1 MHRDAPPGVAG
12 GRQDLGT
19 AAEVEHVAVAE
30 LPIHRHRRCRVR
42 QADRN
47 TLMDRHFPVLEYRRW
62 QCGTRPDRRRVTGA
76 RIDRRAGRLVQFGGR
91 AAVID
96 VTVGQH
102 DPVDARHSRK
112 DFSAGSWRAGVDQRD
127 GIVVVPG
134 IQLPAVDPQHGQV
147 RRDRHHVHAPTLDC
161 ERMRRKRIS

>member
-1 MHRDAPPGVAG
+1 MDRDAAFGVAG
-12 GRQDLGT
+12 DRQDLGT
-19 AAEVEHVAVAE
+19 AAEVEHIAVAE

-47 TLMDRHFPVLEYRRW
+47 TLMDRHFPVLERRRR
-62 QCGTRPDRRRVTGA
+62 QCRTRPDRRRVTGA

-112 DFSAGSWRAGVDQRD
+112 DSAPDPGAPVSISVTESSSRQIYSCQPLTRNMVRFGVI
-127 GIVVVPG
+127 GTVSMP
-134 IQLPAVDPQHGQV
+134 
-147 RRDRHHVHAPTLDC
+147 RR
-161 ERMRRKRIS
+161 